1 MAILTFATPRAVAVA
16 SFRDLEI
23 RWIANCMVANRR
35 AKRLPARL
43 AKRLYGKAKL
53 PYSFIHDE
61 IIIN

>member
-1 MAILTFATPRAVAVA
+1 MAILTFATPRGVAVA

-23 RWIANCMVANRR
+23 RWIANCMIANRR

-43 AKRLYGKAKL
+43 AKRLYGKDKL

-61 IIIN
+61 

>member
-1 MAILTFATPRAVAVA
+1 MAILTFATPCAVSTS

-23 RWIANCMVANRR
+23 RWIASCMVANRR
-35 AKRLPARL
+35 ARRIPARL